1 MSIVM
6 IYLSFCSLYPAF
18 AQVLPNDLK
27 IINIGNE
34 GFLLTSS
41 THKVLIDALYSN
53 GYGLFSVPPKAVRD
67 EIMAARAPFDNV
79 DLYLLTH
86 YHQDHCDPV
95 LINDYL
101 SKYPKIPFVASL
113 PSVVFIDGT
122 CFGFI
127 GKKKQ
132 FRVMTPEVNTGIS
145 QIINSIPVKAFALKH
160 LSFIKDSVDLEE
172 TMFNLSYLIDLDGI
186 KVFHSGD
193 IEKNAFDGY
202 LTKNRQWT
210 DSVDVAFLYY
220 GLLKSGES
228 DLEYII
234 KTLNAKQIIL
244 MHIPPTMYEEWD
256 AKIEQFR
263 KKFQNIMFFKNSL
276 ESKMV
281 TKISTVSHH

>member
-1 MSIVM
+1 M
-6 IYLSFCSLYPAF
+6 ICLSFCNLCPAF

-27 IINIGNE
+27 ITNIANE

-53 GYGLFSVPPKAVRD
+53 GYGLFSVPPKEVRED
-67 EIMAARAPFDNV
+67 IMNVRVPFDNV

-86 YHQDHCDPV
+86 YHQDHCDAV
-95 LINDYL
+95 LINEYL
-101 SKYPKIPFVASL
+101 SKYPKIPFVASQ

-132 FRVMTPEVNTGIS
+132 FRVMTPEINKSIS
-145 QIINSIPVKAFALKH
+145 QTISNIPVKAFGLKH
-160 LSFIKDSVDLEE
+160 LSFIKDGIDLEE
-172 TMFNLSYLIDLDGI
+172 TMFNVSYMIEMDGI

-193 IEKNAFDGY
+193 MEKNAFDDY
-202 LTKNRQWT
+202 LANNREWT

-228 DLEYII
+228 DLEYIM
-234 KTLNAKQIIL
+234 KTINPKQIIL
-244 MHIPPTMYEEWD
+244 MHIPPASYEEWD

-276 ESKMV
+276 ASKTV
-281 TKISTVSHH
+281 TKISSLVTSQR